1 MTDDLNNSNLG
12 MNFKTFNVI
21 NDFFPFFLISET
33 FALVSLA
40 VASIP
45 ISFCLILFNRKTVK
59 RKNNQE
65 SERIPLQEV
74 NSTTTTNVIEI
85 FRSEDKTALK
95 ELISNE
101 NEGNTQINQVLR
113 MVNIDG
119 TGPQDVASRREIN
132 RSFMTCLIAKL
143 GRPEALIW
151 IKKHLDPEFC
161 NSILSDMNYTGQ
173 HFKQLLSMLPRKL
186 ENVKSCTGSPL
197 IVPFLGPRKNRTNG
211 NPYY

>member
-1 MTDDLNNSNLG
+1 M
-12 MNFKTFNVI
+12 
-21 NDFFPFFLISET
+21 
-33 FALVSLA
+33 
-40 VASIP
+40 ASIP

-59 RKNNQE
+59 HKSKQE
-65 SERIPLQEV
+65 LERIPLQEV
-74 NSTTTTNVIEI
+74 NSATNMIEI
-85 FRSEDKTALK
+85 FRSEDKTSLE

-161 NSILSDMNYTGQ
+161 NSIISDMNYTGQ
-173 HFKQLLSMLPRKL
+173 HFKWRNLSQ
-186 ENVKSCTGSPL
+186 TGKIGS
-197 IVPFLGPRKNRTNG
+197 GKNQK
-211 NPYY
+211 

>member
-1 MTDDLNNSNLG
+1 M
-12 MNFKTFNVI
+12 
-21 NDFFPFFLISET
+21 
-33 FALVSLA
+33 
-40 VASIP
+40 ASIP

-59 RKNNQE
+59 RKSKQE
-65 SERIPLQEV
+65 LERIPLQEV
-74 NSTTTTNVIEI
+74 NSTTNVIEI

-161 NSILSDMNYTGQ
+161 NSIISDMNYTGQ

-186 ENVKSCTGSPL
+186 ENVKSCTGSLL
-197 IVPFLGPRKNRTNG
+197 IVRVLGPGKNCING
-211 NPYY
+211 NS

>member
-1 MTDDLNNSNLG
+1 
-12 MNFKTFNVI
+12 MNFTKFNV
-21 NDFFPFFLISET
+21 NHDCFPFFLISET

-59 RKNNQE
+59 RKSKQE
-65 SERIPLQEV
+65 LERIPLQEV
-74 NSTTTTNVIEI
+74 NSTTNVIEI

-101 NEGNTQINQVLR
+101 NEGSTQINQVLR

-186 ENVKSCTGSPL
+186 GNVKSCTGSPL
-197 IVPFLGPRKNRTNG
+197 IVRFLGPRKNCTNG
-211 NPYY
+211 NL

>member
-1 MTDDLNNSNLG
+1 M
-12 MNFKTFNVI
+12 
-21 NDFFPFFLISET
+21 LISET

-45 ISFCLILFNRKTVK
+45 ISFCLILINRKTVK
-59 RKNNQE
+59 HKNNQE

-74 NSTTTTNVIEI
+74 NSTTTNVIEV

-101 NEGNTQINQVLR
+101 KEGNTQINQVLR

-119 TGPQDVASRREIN
+119 TGPQDVESRREIN
-132 RSFMTCLIAKL
+132 KSFMTCLIAKL

-161 NSILSDMNYTGQ
+161 NSILSDLNYTGQ
-173 HFKQLLSMLPRKL
+173 HFKQLLSMIL
-186 ENVKSCTGSPL
+186 NSC
-197 IVPFLGPRKNRTNG
+197 
-211 NPYY
+211 

>member
-1 MTDDLNNSNLG
+1 M
-12 MNFKTFNVI
+12 
-21 NDFFPFFLISET
+21 
-33 FALVSLA
+33 
-40 VASIP
+40 ASIP

-173 HFKQLLSMLPRKL
+173 HFKQLLPMLPRKL

-197 IVPFLGPRKNRTNG
+197 IVRFLGPVKICING
-211 NPYY
+211 KFAGVCMV

>member
-1 MTDDLNNSNLG
+1 M
-12 MNFKTFNVI
+12 KKCVC
-21 NDFFPFFLISET
+21 FFLISET

-59 RKNNQE
+59 HENNQKL
-65 SERIPLQEV
+65 ERIPLKEA
-74 NSTTTTNVIEI
+74 NPTTNVIEI
-85 FRSEDKTALK
+85 LRSEDKTALK
-95 ELISNE
+95 DLISNE
-101 NEGNTQINQVLR
+101 KEGNTQLNQVLR

-119 TGPQDVASRREIN
+119 TGPQDVKSRREIN
-132 RSFMTCLIAKL
+132 KSFMTCLIAKL

-186 ENVKSCTGSPL
+186 ENVKSCTGSLL
-197 IVPFLGPRKNRTNG
+197 IVRVLGPG
-211 NPYY
+211 

>member
-1 MTDDLNNSNLG
+1 M
-12 MNFKTFNVI
+12 I
-21 NDFFPFFLISET
+21 FFSFFLISET

-59 RKNNQE
+59 RKSKQE
-65 SERIPLQEV
+65 LERIPLQEV
-74 NSTTTTNVIEI
+74 NSTTNVIEI

-173 HFKQLLSMLPRKL
+173 HFKKLLSMIL
-186 ENVKSCTGSPL
+186 NSCYQGNCKMLNHVYTGSPL
-197 IVPFLGPRKNRTNG
+197 IVQLLGPIKNCING
-211 NPYY
+211 NL

>member
-1 MTDDLNNSNLG
+1 M
-12 MNFKTFNVI
+12 
-21 NDFFPFFLISET
+21 FLISET

-40 VASIP
+40 VTSIP

-59 RKNNQE
+59 RKSKQE
-65 SERIPLQEV
+65 MERIPLQEV
-74 NSTTTTNVIEI
+74 NSTTNVIEI

-119 TGPQDVASRREIN
+119 TGPQDVVSRREIN
-132 RSFMTCLIAKL
+132 KSFMTCLIAKL

-173 HFKQLLSMLPRKL
+173 HFKKLLSMIL
-186 ENVKSCTGSPL
+186 N
-197 IVPFLGPRKNRTNG
+197 
-211 NPYY
+211 